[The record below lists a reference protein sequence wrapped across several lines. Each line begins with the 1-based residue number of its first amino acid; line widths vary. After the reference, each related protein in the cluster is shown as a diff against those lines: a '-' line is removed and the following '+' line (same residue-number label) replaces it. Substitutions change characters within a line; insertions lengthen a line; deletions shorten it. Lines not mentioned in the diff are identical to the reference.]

1 MYLVLWLEKNKK
13 QNLLKIEA
21 PLTQTEAEVGAVA
34 KADQNRTFLRQA
46 LNNHALLWLVWVWV
60 LGLLGW

>member
-1 MYLVLWLEKNKK
+1 MVGEENQQQ
-13 QNLLKIEA
+13 QNLLELEA
-21 PLTQTEAEVGAVA
+21 SLAQTEAEVGAVA

-46 LNNHALLWLVWVWV
+46 LINHALLWLVWVWV

>member
-1 MYLVLWLEKNKK
+1 MVGEENQQQ
-13 QNLLKIEA
+13 QNLLELEA
-21 PLTQTEAEVGAVA
+21 SLAQTEVEVGAVA

-46 LNNHALLWLVWVWV
+46 LINHALLWLVWVWV